1 MNKTSK
7 CKECGRSA
15 AETHIE
21 PGRRECTA
29 CRTQRRQMS
38 TSLSYE
44 AFLQNIYVNARS
56 KVRNKK
62 RTREYVFSIEAA
74 DLTDLWVAQKGR
86 CALSGVFLTHHKDGS
101 GTKDFNASLDRISNH
116 KDYTLDNIQLVAY
129 RINLM
134 KHTLSEDMF
143 YWWVKTISDSS
154 CD

>member
-1 MNKTSK
+1 
-7 CKECGRSA
+7 
-15 AETHIE
+15 
-21 PGRRECTA
+21 
-29 CRTQRRQMS
+29 MS

-74 DLTDLWVAQKGR
+74 DLIDLWVSQKGR

-101 GTKDFNASLDRISNH
+101 GTKDFNASLDRISNN